1 MEFLKTYVYDHR
13 IARTI
18 KEDSADSVQW
28 IIEEVKAESD
38 HPNSKYQLAFK
49 VKNKKYYVKTISYTG
64 YVNPDIKQYDIT
76 SIEDFMK
83 NVEQELFDVNF
94 SIKFN
99 TKNEVVLNK
108 DNNNENSDSSIPG
121 WKVGNDNN
129 TPESE
134 VSKPKKMRL

>member
-18 KEDSADSVQW
+18 KEDSADRVQW

-64 YVNPDIKQYDIT
+64 YVNPDIKHYDIT
-76 SIEDFMK
+76 SIEDFMTNIEK
-83 NVEQELFDVNF
+83 EFPDVNF
-94 SIKFN
+94 SIKFD
-99 TKNEVVLNK
+99 TKSSVVINKNNK
-108 DNNNENSDSSIPG
+108 DENTESSNLGSDS
-121 WKVGNDNN
+121 NAHETN
-129 TPESE
+129 TPK
-134 VSKPKKMRL
+134 VKKLRL